1 MRLRRW
7 IVLVAV
13 GPWMLLT
20 GCLMRI
26 NDGGDST
33 SFSAA
38 KKAAVEQDVRRFA
51 STVARDVTQKGPAAW
66 QKHFA
71 DGPSFFMA
79 SEGRLQFP
87 NRQSAAHGIDDLTHT
102 IQHIE
107 LIWGGDLRVDPLTAD
122 FAVVASS
129 WHEVVRDKQ
138 GHQATE
144 SGFFTGLAERRNSQ
158 WQFRNTHWSVASPP
172 PKVP

>member
-13 GPWMLLT
+13 GLWMLLT

-87 NRQSAAHGIDDLTHT
+87 NRQSAAHGDRKSTRLNSSHDQISY
-102 IQHIE
+102 
-107 LIWGGDLRVDPLTAD
+107 
-122 FAVVASS
+122 AVFFLKNKIHSS
-129 WHEVVRDKQ
+129 FLLQTSLD
-138 GHQATE
+138 
-144 SGFFTGLAERRNSQ
+144 RNI
-158 WQFRNTHWSVASPP
+158 V
-172 PKVP
+172 